1 MMTTRRLLCAAAVLA
16 ASRLPSGGAAWAAVP
31 AAIGIDNFTF
41 KPAMLTVAVGTAV
54 TWTNHDD
61 IPHTIVVADPGQ
73 ALKSPVLDT
82 DNAFTFTFVKAGIY
96 KYFCSLHPH
105 MQGTVSVE

>member
-1 MMTTRRLLCAAAVLA
+1 MITRRLLCAAAILA
-16 ASRLPSGGAAWAAVP
+16 AARLPSYGAARAAV
-31 AAIGIDNFTF
+31 ATAITMDNFAFT
-41 KPAMLTVAVGTAV
+41 PAVLTVDVGTAV

-61 IPHTIVVADPGQ
+61 IPHTVVVVDPGQ

-82 DNAFTFTFVKAGIY
+82 DDDFTFTFAQAGTY

-105 MQGTVSVE
+105 MQGTVVVK

>member
-1 MMTTRRLLCAAAVLA
+1 MTTRRLLCAAAVLA
-16 ASRLPSGGAAWAAVP
+16 ASRLPTGGAAWAAVT
-31 AAIGIDNFTF
+31 AAITIDNFTF
-41 KPAMLTVAVGTAV
+41 KPAMLMAAVGTAV

-61 IPHTIVVADPGQ
+61 IPHKVVVADPGQ

-82 DNAFTFTFVKAGIY
+82 DEAFTFTFAKVGTY

-105 MQGTVSVE
+105 MQGTVIIE